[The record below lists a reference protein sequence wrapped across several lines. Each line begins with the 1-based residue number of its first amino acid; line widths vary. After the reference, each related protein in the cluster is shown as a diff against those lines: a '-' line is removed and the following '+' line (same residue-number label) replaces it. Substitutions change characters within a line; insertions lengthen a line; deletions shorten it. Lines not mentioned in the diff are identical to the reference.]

1 MTRSAKIR
9 LTPPIAIPAF
19 LVTQNVTAA
28 TRVSSNCRSYVMLN
42 GDGRPVDRLP
52 VQSRSAVTTLIFGGA
67 VAGVVAL
74 HLATNGTLGF
84 HTDELYYIDAG
95 RHPAFGY
102 VDFPPVVPLL
112 ARLETDLLGTSPWK
126 LRVLPTLLG
135 GVMVALSGVYVRRLG
150 GSLRL
155 QAIALL
161 IAITAPYFLG
171 ANWVFQTVTFDEVTW
186 MVALYWF
193 LELVITGRPRYW
205 VYLGITLGIGL
216 EVKYTIVG
224 LILGI
229 CMAVVLTRSL
239 RQALRSRYPWIA
251 AGLALLIWSPNLAWQ
266 IAEGF
271 PSLEYVISHRGS
283 GGGPL
288 IYVIEIVV
296 YLLFLLPLWIV
307 GVVSLFRSRSLRPIG
322 IACVLPLVLF
332 LFVGKSYYAVG
343 TVPIVLAQGLMA
355 ISRVKRPRLRTGFQ
369 IAVVVAAAAEFLIFA
384 QITLPITPPDR
395 LHAAGLDDK
404 NELFADSV
412 GWDDIARQVN
422 TIYSDLPEAQQRH
435 TVVISKYYGVPG
447 ALAIYA
453 DPNTRPLVVS
463 PHLSDYYWLPSN
475 VAAVDALMVDY
486 QPADVAWMCASP
498 TLIAHL
504 SVPYNVKGLEQGA
517 PVTLCRLEAPLP
529 SLWERLRNF
538 S

>member
-1 MTRSAKIR
+1 VPRA
-9 LTPPIAIPAF
+9 
-19 LVTQNVTAA
+19 
-28 TRVSSNCRSYVMLN
+28 
-42 GDGRPVDRLP
+42 VDRLP
-52 VQSRSAVTTLIFGGA
+52 VQSRSAVTTFIFGGA
-67 VAGVVAL
+67 VAGVIAL

-102 VDFPPVVPLL
+102 VDFPPVVPVL
-112 ARLETDLLGTSPWK
+112 ARVETDLLGTSPWG

-135 GVMVALSGVYVRRLG
+135 GLMVALSGAYVRRLG
-150 GSLRL
+150 GPLRL

-161 IAITAPYFLG
+161 IAMAAPYFLG

-193 LELVITGRPRYW
+193 LALVIDGRPRYW

-216 EVKYTIVG
+216 EIKYTIVG
-224 LILGI
+224 LIIGI
-229 CMAVVLTRSL
+229 CLGVLLTPSL
-239 RQALRSRYPWIA
+239 RHALRSRYPWIA
-251 AGLALLIWSPNLAWQ
+251 AALALLIWSPNLAWQ

-271 PSLEYVISHRGS
+271 PSFEYVSNHRGS

-288 IYVIEIVV
+288 IYAIEIVV
-296 YLLFLLPLWIV
+296 YLFFLLPLWIA
-307 GVVSLFRSRSLRPIG
+307 GLVSLFRSRLLRPVG
-322 IACVLPLVLF
+322 IACALPLVLF

-343 TVPIVLAQGLMA
+343 TVPITLAQGLMA
-355 ISRVKRPRLRTGFQ
+355 ISHVKRPKLRSGFQ
-369 IAVVVAAAAEFLIFA
+369 VAAVVAAAAEFLTFA
-384 QITLPITPPDR
+384 QLTLPITPPDR
-395 LHAAGLDDK
+395 LHAAGLDEK

-412 GWDDIARQVN
+412 GWEDIAWQVT
-422 TIYSDLPEAQQRH
+422 TIYNDLPEAQQRR
-435 TVVISKYYGVPG
+435 TVAISKYYGVPG

-453 DPNTRPLVVS
+453 DPNSRPLVVS

-475 VAAVDALMVDY
+475 VTAVDALMIDY

-498 TLIAHL
+498 MLIAHL
-504 SVPYNVKGLEQGA
+504 TVPYDVKGLEKDA
-517 PVTLCRLEAPLP
+517 PVTFCRLEAPLP
-529 SLWERLRNF
+529 SLWGRLRNF